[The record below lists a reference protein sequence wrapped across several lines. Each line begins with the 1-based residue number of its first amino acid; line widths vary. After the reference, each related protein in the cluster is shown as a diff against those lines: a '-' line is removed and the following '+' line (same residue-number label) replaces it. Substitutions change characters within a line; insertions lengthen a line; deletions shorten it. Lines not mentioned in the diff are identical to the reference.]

1 MRQFTTGINSL
12 DAQLGGGLSSGSVVL
27 LLEEPGAGAD
37 IFSLH
42 IAIEGLKNNEKVL
55 YVTTDDTVEEL
66 KESISLYFDI
76 STDDILSKI
85 DIIDLVSTRMGLTTE
100 EDSAKAYLKRTRY
113 DTLSGLKTSIQDERY
128 DRVII
133 NNITHFFT
141 HYDRDEVFKLI
152 EDFSAT
158 TKQDESVFFMLM
170 TKGMFD
176 HQTEVAMKHTGD
188 GVIEFSTREIE
199 DEMQRRLK
207 VLKLKRALVPKT
219 VLRYDLTNKGFRME
233 SVMRVL

>member
-1 MRQFTTGINSL
+1 MRQFTTGISSL
-12 DAQLGGGLSSGSVVL
+12 DTQLGGGLSSGSVVL

-42 IAIEGLKNNEKVL
+42 VAIEGLKNNEKVL

-66 KESISLYFDI
+66 KESISLYFDV
-76 STDDILSKI
+76 STDILSQI
-85 DIIDLVSTRMGLTTE
+85 DIIDLVSTRMGLPTE

-133 NNITHFFT
+133 NNITYFFT
-141 HYDRDEVFKLI
+141 HYDREEVFKLI

-158 TKQDESVFFMLM
+158 TKQDESLFFMLM

-176 HQTEVAMKHTGD
+176 HQTEVAMKHSGD
-188 GVIEFSTREIE
+188 GVIEFTMREIE

>member
-42 IAIEGLKNNEKVL
+42 VAIEGLKNNEKVL

-66 KESISLYFDI
+66 KESISLYFDV
-76 STDDILSKI
+76 STDILSKI
-85 DIIDLVSTRMGLTTE
+85 DIIDLVSTRMGLSTE

-113 DTLSGLKTSIQDERY
+113 DTLSGLKTSIQDEQY

-133 NNITHFFT
+133 NNITYFFT
-141 HYDRDEVFKLI
+141 HYDREEVFKLV
-152 EDFSAT
+152 EEFAT
-158 TKQDESVFFMLM
+158 VSKQDESIFFMLM

-176 HQTEVAMKHTGD
+176 HQTEVAMKHSGD
-188 GVIEFSTREIE
+188 GVIEFSMREIE

-219 VLRYDLTNKGFRME
+219 VLRYDLTDKGFRME